1 MGNEQM
7 APETKGVAMEVLA
20 TVDLAGEIEG
30 MEGRQLRMRLVTVE
44 PGGVFGPIH
53 DHKGRPGTVYIL
65 QGTITDHR
73 DGVATDYGA
82 QTPTTPSMWCLM
94 SMCSRNGMRV
104 PHVICSR
111 NLIPEGEGLVF
122 GGEDEGLLDPVDV
135 PGQVGRV
142 GLGVEQL

>member
-1 MGNEQM
+1 MSY
-7 APETKGVAMEVLA
+7 P
-20 TVDLAGEIEG
+20 
-30 MEGRQLRMRLVTVE
+30 R
-44 PGGVFGPIH
+44 
-53 DHKGRPGTVYIL
+53 
-65 QGTITDHR
+65 
-73 DGVATDYGA
+73 
-82 QTPTTPSMWCLM
+82 TPTTTTSSATTTPNATPNEPYDASPATPTVWATPSVSTPSKPHSSPNPSSLTAIFDAGNVPSYAEVLGESTRSPWCLM